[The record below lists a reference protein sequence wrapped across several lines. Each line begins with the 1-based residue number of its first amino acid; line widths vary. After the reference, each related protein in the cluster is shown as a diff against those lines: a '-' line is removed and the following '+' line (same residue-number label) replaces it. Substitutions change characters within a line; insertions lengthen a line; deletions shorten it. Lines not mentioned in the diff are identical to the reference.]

1 MTILPLLQEVA
12 SGFNNQY
19 MGAWAMMGAG
29 LGAGL
34 AVIGA
39 GLGIG
44 RIGGSATEGMA
55 RQPEIAGTIQTGAL
69 ILAALVEGA
78 ALFAIVVTLLI
89 SLKFNTATTEEF
101 ERTCGEIGQKYKVMR
116 NGEGWDF
123 NRR

>member
-1 MTILPLLQEVA
+1 MLDSPYALLQAAEAGAYNV
-12 SGFNNQY
+12 GYQ
-19 MGAWAMMGAG
+19 GAWAMLGAG
-29 LGAGL
+29 IGAGL

-69 ILAALVEGA
+69 ILSALVEGA

-89 SLKFNTATTEEF
+89 SLKF
-101 ERTCGEIGQKYKVMR
+101 
-116 NGEGWDF
+116 
-123 NRR
+123 